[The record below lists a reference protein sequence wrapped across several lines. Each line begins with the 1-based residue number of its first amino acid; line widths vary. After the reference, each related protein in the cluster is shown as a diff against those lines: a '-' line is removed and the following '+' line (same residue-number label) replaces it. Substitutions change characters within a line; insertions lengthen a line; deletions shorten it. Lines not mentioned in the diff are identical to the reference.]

1 MISKK
6 CGEFGLKCHI
16 LQLLQPLA
24 TSKAW
29 AHSGFSVS
37 RQLAGEHFKQTSMFC
52 NPHKA
57 WISYRFHDQ
66 LLFQSSTSSL
76 RTAGDRSA
84 VSWRSSPNVTS
95 QQSCRNVA
103 SVKFSTATPK
113 ALQAKGLE
121 QTGGDMRIYDSSASA
136 SFATID
142 VKSQVITSDRV
153 CLTFASKIRKPYVV

>member
-1 MISKK
+1 MTRVLFSAQFSLARCCLRSCPARRWRHFDSRQCEPHKFFLDIQADDAQKAVVKSQVISVK
-6 CGEFGLKCHI
+6 CSDFGLKCHI

-37 RQLAGEHFKQTSMFC
+37 RQLAGEHLRLMSMFC

-76 RTAGDRSA
+76 RTAGDRGA
-84 VSWRSSPNVTS
+84 VSWRSSPNVQRS
-95 QQSCRNVA
+95 HC
-103 SVKFSTATPK
+103 
-113 ALQAKGLE
+113 GE
-121 QTGGDMRIYDSSASA
+121 C
-136 SFATID
+136 
-142 VKSQVITSDRV
+142 QVLNRDI
-153 CLTFASKIRKPYVV
+153 